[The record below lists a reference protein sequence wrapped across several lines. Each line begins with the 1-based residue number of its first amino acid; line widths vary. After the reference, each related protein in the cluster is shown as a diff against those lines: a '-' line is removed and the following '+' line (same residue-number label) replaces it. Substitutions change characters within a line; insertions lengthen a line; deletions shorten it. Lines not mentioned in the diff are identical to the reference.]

1 MHDTLIDNIN
11 NTVPIDGHL
20 FILGDISFGNGKNTL
35 RLLERI
41 NVRNLYFIAGNHDNN
56 NRVGDSL
63 RLFRWYDRM
72 ATIRVN
78 MSGNRHRNVI
88 LCRYP
93 LLSWNG
99 MHRGNFH
106 FHGHCHGSLRD
117 VAVTNPNGVTNRYY
131 DALSWDVGCNVN
143 NYVPVSFDYIYKELS
158 NRDSIAFDHHN

>member
-117 VAVTNPNGVTNRYY
+117 VAVTNPNGVKPFRSNKLILDGNYEEIKIN
-131 DALSWDVGCNVN
+131 NV
-143 NYVPVSFDYIYKELS
+143 VDGIIDYFP
-158 NRDSIAFDHHN
+158 R